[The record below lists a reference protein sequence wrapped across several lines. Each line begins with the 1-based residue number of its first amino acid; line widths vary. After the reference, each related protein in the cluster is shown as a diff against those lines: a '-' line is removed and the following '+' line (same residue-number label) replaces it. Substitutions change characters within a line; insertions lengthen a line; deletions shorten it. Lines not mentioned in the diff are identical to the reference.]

1 METLDKTQMHSAY
14 AFVSVMLL
22 AAAISGATLIRAEST
37 PPSATTQSFIGTT
50 PDSGN
55 AEAVQA
61 PTF

>member
-22 AAAISGATLIRAEST
+22 AAAISSATLIRAEA
-37 PPSATTQSFIGTT
+37 PAGPAMQSFIGTT

-55 AEAVQA
+55 GDSVEA

>member
-22 AAAISGATLIRAEST
+22 AAAISSATLIRAEA
-37 PPSATTQSFIGTT
+37 PAGSAMQSFIGTA

-55 AEAVQA
+55 GDSVEA

>member
-22 AAAISGATLIRAEST
+22 AAAISGATLIRAESA
-37 PPSATTQSFIGTT
+37 PSAATQSFIGTT
-50 PDSGN
+50 PDSDNGET
-55 AEAVQA
+55 AQA